1 MRRAVLSTAM
11 IRCHPRKLPAMQP
24 IVQIDALNHRFGEHV
39 VLTNVDLEAS
49 PGERIAILGPNGSGK
64 TTLLRC
70 IAGTVTPTAGSIRIA
85 GHHAGSIEARQLIG
99 ASLSQERSFY
109 LRLSGRENLL
119 LFARLNGLGKRAAGK
134 RVDELADELELT
146 ELLTQRADRCS
157 SGQLQQ
163 MALARAL
170 VGDPELVLLD
180 EPTRSLDVEARARLW
195 AALARRPLVAAVIA
209 THLDEDV
216 GHATSV
222 VELGRQTLAEAG
234 A

>member
-1 MRRAVLSTAM
+1 
-11 IRCHPRKLPAMQP
+11 MQP
-24 IVQIDALNHRFGEHV
+24 ILEIDALNHRFGDHV
-39 VLTNVDLEAS
+39 VLTDVDLEAS

-70 IAGTVTPTAGSIRIA
+70 IAGTVTPTAGSIRI
-85 GHHAGSIEARQLIG
+85 GGRPAGSIEARQLTG

-134 RVDELADELELT
+134 RVDELADELDLRD
-146 ELLTQRADRCS
+146 LLAQRADRCS

-163 MALARAL
+163 LALARAL

-195 AALARRPLVAAVIA
+195 AALARRPRVAGVIA

-222 VELGRQTLAEAG
+222 VELRRPPLAEGG